1 MGMLP
6 KLSES
11 DLVRTDFTDSTAW
24 EHAGRP
30 VLTAPI
36 ARLRGAALRHGYPLR
51 ANASPR
57 GELRAR

>member
-24 EHAGRP
+24 EHAAARAHGADCASRGVRTKMGI
-30 VLTAPI
+30 VLVVFFW
-36 ARLRGAALRHGYPLR
+36 Y
-51 ANASPR
+51 SV
-57 GELRAR
+57 

>member
-24 EHAGRP
+24 EYAGHPRAHGADCASRGVRTKMGI
-30 VLTAPI
+30 VLVVFFW
-36 ARLRGAALRHGYPLR
+36 Y
-51 ANASPR
+51 SV
-57 GELRAR
+57 